1 MLQILLKLLRMPGP
15 QGFSQ
20 HPFGCVRSFRHQ
32 TSQSRASR
40 PKISPCSFLMALR
53 SESAVSATHRA
64 KDREVRL
71 AHAFDRLHAIPYCP
85 KTMCA
90 QPCCESTFGRT
101 PRTKCAA
108 SCALF
113 CDLIKKS
120 TSRLR
125 LERGAGAL
133 LSYRVAQPGK
143 GSTLRVRRPHP
154 LRSRVPGAIQGFSGS
169 TSPLLDAPPLRCRPR
184 QLPLVGA
191 RLHRVAHGRA
201 CCCVA
206 REPRR
211 HGPA

>member
-1 MLQILLKLLRMPGP
+1 MQGLLGDAAPGCSRRRRSPPGVTIHRAFAEMLQILLKLLRMPGP

-85 KTMCA
+85 KTVCA

-120 TSRLR
+120 ASRLR
-125 LERGAGAL
+125 VERGAGAL

-143 GSTLRVRRPHP
+143 GSPLRVRRPRP
-154 LRSRVPGAIQGFSGS
+154 LRSRGANSIIGS
-169 TSPLLDAPPLRCRPR
+169 FPCDL
-184 QLPLVGA
+184 
-191 RLHRVAHGRA
+191 
-201 CCCVA
+201 
-206 REPRR
+206 
-211 HGPA
+211 

>member
-1 MLQILLKLLRMPGP
+1 MTDLHGQKY
-15 QGFSQ
+15 
-20 HPFGCVRSFRHQ
+20 CVRC
-32 TSQSRASR
+32 AM
-40 PKISPCSFLMALR
+40 PLR
-53 SESAVSATHRA
+53 SQSAVSATHRA

-71 AHAFDRLHAIPYCP
+71 AHAFDRLHAVPYCP
-85 KTMCA
+85 KTVCA

-143 GSTLRVRRPHP
+143 GSTFRVRRPHP
-154 LRSRVPGAIQGFSGS
+154 LRSRGTRKGFCVH
-169 TSPLLDAPPLRCRPR
+169 TRTPR
-184 QLPLVGA
+184 VIIAGKPINRIGVF
-191 RLHRVAHGRA
+191 RA
-201 CCCVA
+201 
-206 REPRR
+206 
-211 HGPA
+211 